1 MMNILLIL
9 LSVLLNCAAQLLIRK
24 GMMVVGEI
32 NASNVTQLFEPMVTN
47 LYLWVAL
54 LCYGFS
60 FFLWMVVLSRV
71 EVSYAYPFL
80 SVGYVVT
87 TIAGYAFFAED
98 ISFMRILGVAIIC
111 LGVFFIS
118 RS

>member
-1 MMNILLIL
+1 MNILLIL

-24 GMMVVGEI
+24 GMMIVGEI
-32 NASNVTQLFEPMVTN
+32 NASNVMQMFAPMLTN
-47 LYLWVAL
+47 VFLWLAL

-80 SVGYVVT
+80 SVGYVIT
-87 TIAGYAFFAED
+87 MIAGYAFFAED
-98 ISFMRILGVAIIC
+98 INFMRILGVAIIC
-111 LGVFFIS
+111 LGVFLIS